1 MPEVNLIDWNKFIE
15 SHPNAHLLQMGEWGE
30 LKKNFGWKPVRIVN
44 NEVGAQILFRRLPL
58 GLTIGYMPKIVNS
71 EKIIGKSEEF
81 WKEVDLVCKRN
92 HAVFLKIEFD
102 LWDTQFI
109 LHPSREAFILS
120 RHNIQPPR
128 TIVIPIDGNEETI
141 MSRMKPKCRY
151 NIRLAEKKGVTIRA
165 WDDISAFHEM
175 MTVTGGRD
183 NFGVHSKEYYQRAYE
198 LFHPKGTCELLV
210 AEYEGRP
217 LASLMVFANGKRAWY
232 VYGASNDHERNRMP
246 TYLLQWEA
254 IRWAK
259 AHGCDEYDL
268 WGVPDENEETLEA
281 NFESRHDGLWGVYR
295 FKRGFGGEVKRA
307 AQALDRVYNPLL
319 YWLYTKYIGN
329 RE

>member
-109 LHPSREAFILS
+109 LHAKRSSFL
-120 RHNIQPPR
+120 
-128 TIVIPIDGNEETI
+128 VIIFN
-141 MSRMKPKCRY
+141 
-151 NIRLAEKKGVTIRA
+151 L
-165 WDDISAFHEM
+165 
-175 MTVTGGRD
+175 
-183 NFGVHSKEYYQRAYE
+183 Q
-198 LFHPKGTCELLV
+198 ELLLFRLT
-210 AEYEGRP
+210 A
-217 LASLMVFANGKRAWY
+217 
-232 VYGASNDHERNRMP
+232 
-246 TYLLQWEA
+246 
-254 IRWAK
+254 
-259 AHGCDEYDL
+259 
-268 WGVPDENEETLEA
+268 
-281 NFESRHDGLWGVYR
+281 
-295 FKRGFGGEVKRA
+295 
-307 AQALDRVYNPLL
+307 
-319 YWLYTKYIGN
+319 TKKQSCPA
-329 RE
+329 